1 MTIQRFNFFNVLRGD
16 AVDSLARARLQK
28 WGCCMRTLLSRATQV
43 DPSFNV
49 GVGLVVILAVAEIFA
64 ATSYYVGRV
73 RAART
78 PVQAVATS
86 VARPVAPPVS
96 TPAAANATAVV
107 SPATQTAPSPEAVAQ
122 TPPPSLVD
130 QLLREGTEL
139 RDRGDTTNALARFEE
154 ALDSE
159 PSNVTVLE
167 EIAKT
172 YDSMQVYDKSNE
184 VWRKLHDMGPSA
196 GEAYELADQRLK
208 LGVPTPATTDAGVAR
223 ASLDAASHRDVAGNP
238 EGSVMGITEVKV
250 AETSDPDAETS
261 LALQIGIKKQP
272 GATIDHTKVKILV
285 EFYDTVGDK
294 DVKLTDADVNYE
306 WLTPK
311 HDWADT
317 NPEVLSVSYLRP
329 KTRVGSPESSL
340 SEAAA
345 TVRPGQKGRGTKGSA
360 TVGKRKYLG
369 YRIRIY
375 YDDKLQAVQA
385 EPSRLLQLFPAAENT
400 SAQ

>member
-1 MTIQRFNFFNVLRGD
+1 
-16 AVDSLARARLQK
+16 
-28 WGCCMRTLLSRATQV
+28 MRTLLSRATQV

-49 GVGLVVILAVAEIFA
+49 GLGLVVILAVAEIFA
-64 ATSYYVGRV
+64 VTSYYIGRV
-73 RAART
+73 GPVRT
-78 PVQAVATS
+78 PAQAVATTIT
-86 VARPVAPPVS
+86 RPMAPPIS
-96 TPAAANATAVV
+96 TPAPAA
-107 SPATQTAPSPEAVAQ
+107 PATQTAPSPEAAAQ

-130 QLLREGTEL
+130 QLLQEGIER

-172 YDSMQVYDKSNE
+172 YDSMQLYDKSNE

-208 LGVPTPATTDAGVAR
+208 VGVPTPATTEAGIAS
-223 ASLDAASHRDVAGNP
+223 ASLDAASHRDVGGNP
-238 EGSVMGITEVKV
+238 EGSVMGITEVKA
-250 AETSDPDAETS
+250 AETPDPDADTN
-261 LALQIGIKKQP
+261 LALRIGIKKQP
-272 GATIDHTKVKILV
+272 GATVDHTKVKILV

-311 HDWADT
+311 HDWTDT

-329 KTRVGSPESSL
+329 KAGAVSSESSL

-345 TVRPGQKGRGTKGSA
+345 TIRPGQKGRSAKGSA
-360 TVGKRKYLG
+360 ADSGKRKYLG
-369 YRIRIY
+369 YRVRIY

-385 EPSRLLQLFPAAENT
+385 EPSRLLQLFPAAENS
-400 SAQ
+400 SAP

>member
-1 MTIQRFNFFNVLRGD
+1 
-16 AVDSLARARLQK
+16 
-28 WGCCMRTLLSRATQV
+28 MRTLLSRATQV

-49 GVGLVVILAVAEIFA
+49 GLGLVLILAVAEIFA
-64 ATSYYVGRV
+64 VTSYYMGRI
-73 RAART
+73 RPART
-78 PVQAVATS
+78 TVQAVATT
-86 VARPVAPPVS
+86 VPRPPAPAASAPATAPP
-96 TPAAANATAVV
+96 AANA
-107 SPATQTAPSPEAVAQ
+107 APSPEAVPQ

-130 QLLREGTEL
+130 QLLREGVEL

-159 PSNVTVLE
+159 PSNVAALE

-172 YDSMQVYDKSNE
+172 YDSMQLYDKSND

-208 LGVPTPATTDAGVAR
+208 LGVSTPATTDAGMAN
-223 ASLDAASHRDVAGNP
+223 ASLDAAPHKDVGGNA
-238 EGSVMGITEVKV
+238 EGSVMGITEVKA
-250 AETSDPDAETS
+250 AETTDPDAETN
-261 LALQIGIKKQP
+261 LALRIGIKKQP
-272 GATIDHTKVKILV
+272 GTTVDHTKVKILV

-306 WLTPK
+306 WLTAK
-311 HDWADT
+311 HDWTDT
-317 NPEVLSVSYLRP
+317 NPEVLSVTYLRP
-329 KTRVGSPESSL
+329 KTGVGSPESAL

-345 TVRPGQKGRGTKGSA
+345 TVRPGQKGRAKSSTPES
-360 TVGKRKYLG
+360 GKRKYLG

-375 YDDKLQAVQA
+375 YDDKLQAVRA
-385 EPSRLLQLFPAAENT
+385 EPSRLLQLFPASENS

>member
-1 MTIQRFNFFNVLRGD
+1 
-16 AVDSLARARLQK
+16 
-28 WGCCMRTLLSRATQV
+28 MRTLLSRATQV

-49 GVGLVVILAVAEIFA
+49 GLGLVVILGVAEIFA
-64 ATSYYVGRV
+64 VTSYYIGRV
-73 RAART
+73 RPARA
-78 PVQAVATS
+78 PAQAVATTI
-86 VARPVAPPVS
+86 ARPVAPSVS
-96 TPAAANATAVV
+96 TPAPVA
-107 SPATQTAPSPEAVAQ
+107 PATQTAPSPEAAAQ

-130 QLLREGTEL
+130 QLLREGIEL

-159 PSNVTVLE
+159 SSNVTVLE

-172 YDSMQVYDKSNE
+172 YDSMQLYDKSNE
-184 VWRKLHDMGPSA
+184 VWHKLHDMGPSA
-196 GEAYELADQRLK
+196 GEAYALADQRLK
-208 LGVPTPATTDAGVAR
+208 LGVPTPATTEPAGMAS
-223 ASLDAASHRDVAGNP
+223 ASLDAASHRDVGGTS
-238 EGSVMGITEVKV
+238 EGPVMGIMEVKAV
-250 AETSDPDAETS
+250 ETPDPDTETN

-272 GATIDHTKVKILV
+272 GSTIDHTKVKILV

-294 DVKLTDADVNYE
+294 DIKLTDADVNYE

-311 HDWADT
+311 HDWTDT

-329 KTRVGSPESSL
+329 KTGVGSPESSL

-345 TVRPGQKGRGTKGSA
+345 SVRPGQKGRSVKGSA
-360 TVGKRKYLG
+360 ADSGKRKYLG

-385 EPSRLLQLFPAAENT
+385 EPSRLLQLFPASENIST
-400 SAQ
+400 P